1 MGIYLN
7 PNHKGF
13 KGFLNKKIY
22 VDKTMLISALNR
34 FIDEDNKFIC
44 VSRPRRF
51 GKTYASNMLCAY
63 YSKGCDSRELFADL
77 KIAKAD
83 NYEEYLNK
91 LNFIKID
98 VASEYQNAP
107 EKDETLKLLTEMV
120 RKEFKKEFPSIEFAD
135 NATIANCILNVY
147 AETEE
152 TFVIILDEYDSL
164 VRMNVSKKLFD
175 EYLMFLNGLFK
186 SDTLKDAI
194 SLAYITGILPVVR
207 DKVQSKLYNFREY
220 TIIDSKELT
229 EFVGFTDEEVA
240 SLCEKY
246 NINHSECKN
255 WYQGYSQNGF
265 EIYNPESVVMSIE
278 DRRFEGHWSK
288 TSSYQVISDRLCSN
302 FEGMKDD
309 VIKMIAGENVEINV
323 SRYMNTM
330 TDFNNKDDAFTYLTH
345 LGYLAYDYN
354 TQTCRIPNKEVR
366 QEWFRAVSVLKN
378 YKVTDQIIKASENL
392 LEQTLQLNGDEVA
405 KMLNLSHIHVTS
417 HRNYDNEQALAAA
430 VYLAFIDALNY
441 YTVFKETS
449 AGKGIADL
457 IYTPLYLDGEYP
469 PMIIELKYKST
480 PSKALDQINRKEY
493 FHAFDNDN
501 GKVLF
506 VGINYDDE
514 KEHECKIEVWE
525 KE

>member
-7 PNHKGF
+7 PNNKGF

-63 YSKGCDSRELFADL
+63 YSKGCDSRELFSDL
-77 KIAKAD
+77 KISKAE
-83 NYEEYLNK
+83 NFEEYLNK

-98 VASEYQNAP
+98 VASEYQNASD
-107 EKDETLKLLTEMV
+107 KDNLLNKLTALV
-120 RKEFKKEFPSIEFAD
+120 ISEFKAQFPTVNFEYVESIAD
-135 NATIANCILNVY
+135 CMLRVY

-207 DKVQSKLYNFREY
+207 DKVQSKLNNFEEY
-220 TIIDSKELT
+220 TIIDSKELS
-229 EFVGFTDEEVA
+229 EFVGFTDEEVTA
-240 SLCEKY
+240 LCEKFQL
-246 NINHSECKN
+246 NHIECKN

-265 EIYNPESVVMSIE
+265 DIYNPESVVKSMQ

-288 TSSYQVISDRLCSN
+288 TSSYQVIVDRLNSN

-309 VIKMIAGENVEINV
+309 VIKMISGENVKV
-323 SRYMNTM
+323 DVGMYLNTM
-330 TDFNNKDDAFTYLTH
+330 TDFVVKDDVFTYLIH
-345 LGYLAYDYN
+345 LGYLAYDYK
-354 TQTCRIPNKEVR
+354 TKTCRIPNKEVR

-392 LEQTLQLNGDEVA
+392 LEQTLLLNGDEAA

-417 HRNYDNEQALAAA
+417 HRNFDNEQALAAA

-441 YTVFKETS
+441 YHVFKEIS
-449 AGKGIADL
+449 AGKGIADM
-457 IYTPLYLDGEYP
+457 IYTPLHNDGKFP
-469 PMIIELKYKST
+469 PMIIELKHKSS
-480 PSKALDQINRKEY
+480 PSKALDQIKNKEY
-493 FHAFDNDN
+493 FHALDFYN

-506 VGINYDDE
+506 VGINYDDD
-514 KEHECKIEVWE
+514 KKHECKIEE
-525 KE
+525 YKK

>member
-22 VDKTMLISALNR
+22 VDKTMLISVLNR

-63 YSKGCDSRELFADL
+63 YSKGCDSRELFSDL
-77 KIAKAD
+77 KISKAD
-83 NYEEYLNK
+83 NFEKYLNK

-98 VASEYQNAP
+98 VASEYQNAID
-107 EKDETLKLLTEMV
+107 KDNLLNKLTALV
-120 RKEFKKEFPSIEFAD
+120 ISEFKTQFPNINFEYVESIAD
-135 NATIANCILNVY
+135 CMLRVY

-175 EYLMFLNGLFK
+175 DYLMFLNGLFK

-207 DKVQSKLYNFREY
+207 DKVQSKLNNFEEY
-220 TIIDSKELT
+220 TIIDSKELS
-229 EFVGFTDEEVA
+229 EFVGFTDEEVTA
-240 SLCEKY
+240 LCEKY
-246 NINHSECKN
+246 QINHTECKN

-265 EIYNPESVVMSIE
+265 DIYNPESVVKSIN

-288 TSSYQVISDRLCSN
+288 TSSYQVIVDRLKSN
-302 FEGMKDD
+302 FDGMTDD
-309 VIKMIAGENVEINV
+309 VIKMVSGENVKVNV

-330 TDFNNKDDAFTYLTH
+330 TDFNNKDDAFTYLIH

-366 QEWFRAVSVLKN
+366 FEWFNALEDDKN

-392 LEQTLQLNGDEVA
+392 LQQTFQLNGDEVA
-405 KMLNLSHIHVTS
+405 KILNLSHIHVTS
-417 HRNYDNEQALAAA
+417 HRNYDNEQALASA

-449 AGKGIADL
+449 AGKGIADM
-457 IYTPLYLDGEYP
+457 IYTPLHPDGKYP
-469 PMIIELKYKST
+469 PMIIELKHNSS
-480 PSKALDQINRKEY
+480 PSKALDQIKNREY
-493 FHAFDNDN
+493 FHAFDYYQ
-501 GKVLF
+501 GKILF

-514 KEHECKIEVWE
+514 KNHECKIEELE